1 MSSTKE
7 PKVSKT
13 VNETP
18 VFSRLLLESGLHTR
32 RHTRRQGETFTQ
44 LENYKATLRAVRAI
58 IHKQDL

>member
-18 VFSRLLLESGLHTR
+18 VFSRLLLESGLHTP
-32 RHTRRQGETFTQ
+32 RHTRRQGETFYT
-44 LENYKATLRAVRAI
+44 T
-58 IHKQDL
+58 